1 MVKAFR
7 QQEILKKRPFQ
18 NAFAR
23 QEPFYARGKEAV
35 AEPACPLTRRAVI
48 EEIDRVLLKAFQ
60 RGVRDF
66 CSSGSSCGMRMRMT
80 GCGCLNWII
89 PTLRSCALPRTTN
102 FKYFIVY
109 GWKDRSA

>member
-23 QEPFYARGKEAV
+23 QESFYARGKEAV

-66 CSSGSSCGMRMRMT
+66 
-80 GCGCLNWII
+80 LQ
-89 PTLRSCALPRTTN
+89 LR
-102 FKYFIVY
+102 IVL
-109 GWKDRSA
+109 